1 MKSIAVLIDFTDGSK
16 TALTQAAALAKK
28 INAKIIGLHIVS
40 AQNKVAD
47 ATVQLNQFLQEFA
60 GGIVTESQVSIGS
73 LNTAVHDG
81 LKKID
86 PDLVVVCTHGVKG
99 MFQTLFG
106 AHILKLVQSIPYP
119 CIVIHEKS
127 NVDLANT
134 KKILFPLGPHPDF
147 MTKIKQVSAFAKA
160 LNAAVVI
167 YEIDRPAG
175 EYDVLLAK
183 NMELAKSYFE
193 EQGVPYS
200 KVLEEV
206 KVFSVGFSRQTID
219 YASQNDISIIGLM
232 ATVSQNEEL
241 FGLGDKENFLV
252 NEQGISV
259 LSCNI

>member
-1 MKSIAVLIDFTDGSK
+1 MKKIAVLIDFTEGSK
-16 TALTQAAALAKK
+16 VALIQAAALAKK
-28 INAKIIGLHIVS
+28 TNAKICGLHIVS
-40 AQNKVAD
+40 ALNKVSD
-47 ATVQLNQFLQEFA
+47 ATVELDQFLKDYA
-60 GGIVTESQVSIGS
+60 VGVASESLVDVGS

-81 LKKID
+81 LKKIE

-127 NVDLANT
+127 NVDLAST
-134 KKILFPLGPHPDF
+134 KKILFPIGPHPEF

-160 LNAAVVI
+160 LNATVVI

-175 EYDVLLAK
+175 EYEVLLAK
-183 NMELAKSYFE
+183 NMEHAKTYFD
-193 EQGVPYS
+193 EQGVSYS

-219 YASQNDISIIGLM
+219 YASENGISIIGLM

-252 NEQGISV
+252 NEQGVSV
-259 LSCNI
+259 LSCNM

>member
-1 MKSIAVLIDFTDGSK
+1 MKNIAVLIDFTEGSK
-16 TALTQAAALAKK
+16 TALIQAAALAKK
-28 INAKIIGLHIVS
+28 INAKICGLHIVS
-40 AQNKVAD
+40 SQNKVAD
-47 ATVQLNQFLQEFA
+47 ATVQLNQFLQDHA
-60 GGIVTESQVSIGS
+60 AGIVTESVVSIGS
-73 LNTAVHDG
+73 LNSAVNEG

-147 MTKIKQVSAFAKA
+147 MTKIKQVSTFAKA
-160 LNAAVVI
+160 LNVSVVI

-183 NMELAKSYFE
+183 NMELAKAYFD
-193 EQGVPYS
+193 EQGVSYTR
-200 KVLEEV
+200 VLEEV

-219 YASQNDISIIGLM
+219 YASENGISIIGLM
-232 ATVSQNEEL
+232 ATVSQNEEV

-252 NEQGISV
+252 NEQGVSV
-259 LSCNI
+259 LSCNS

>member
-1 MKSIAVLIDFTDGSK
+1 MKNIAVLIDFTEGSK
-16 TALTQAAALAKK
+16 TALIQAAALAKK
-28 INAKIIGLHIVS
+28 LNAKIVGLHIVPT
-40 AQNKVAD
+40 QNKVAD
-47 ATVQLNQFLQEFA
+47 ATVQLEQFLQEHT
-60 GGIVTESQVSIGS
+60 GGVVTESVVSIGS
-73 LNTAVHDG
+73 LNSAVHDG

-127 NVDLANT
+127 SVDLANT
-134 KKILFPLGPHPDF
+134 KKVLFPLGPHPDF

-160 LNAAVVI
+160 LNAGVVI

-183 NMELAKSYFE
+183 NMELAKTYFD
-193 EQGVPYS
+193 EQGVSYIR
-200 KVLEEV
+200 VLEEV

-219 YASQNDISIIGLM
+219 YASENGISIIGLM

-252 NEQGISV
+252 NEQGVSV
-259 LSCNI
+259 LSCNM